1 MKSITAASV
10 ELLPLPVG
18 PVTSTIPFFIST
30 ISFSCSGRLKS
41 LNLGG
46 RIGITRMTMACV
58 PRCLK
63 IFTRKRASPGTLNE
77 RSALPVLSRLSWA
90 VCWFAMISFAMPAVW
105 AGVNFSKLV
114 PVRIAGLEK
123 LTPAHTAGIAKLI
136 IANQQTA
143 QESLDKTGSAD
154 LSFSVPGDARF
165 RVNIFKQRG
174 THAIVMRV
182 IPMRP
187 PRFSDFNLPEQL
199 KDIVDIKNGIV
210 LVTGPTGSGKSS
222 TLAAII
228 DLINETQYYH
238 IVTIEDP
245 IEFLHT
251 HKNSTIH
258 QRELHSDTPSFAI
271 ALRAALR
278 QAPKVILVGEM
289 RDKETI
295 EVALEAA
302 ETGHLVLS
310 TLHTI
315 DASKTIDRIIGVFPK
330 NEERVIRTRIA
341 QSFRY
346 IISQRLIPR
355 PDGKGRV
362 AAIEILKSTMRTR
375 EYIEKGETEGKS
387 LIDAMEQ
394 GDQDGMQTF
403 DGVIEKMIRS
413 GVLTQEGAMPYATN
427 VGNLMLR
434 LGDLGGETHVP
445 DAAPAKDDDSILD
458 MLER

>member
-1 MKSITAASV
+1 MSTMENIPKPPPTGPPPPNFIDVLRLMLRVSDNVSDLIFSPGRPPQV
-10 ELLPLPVG
+10 ELTGKLQ
-18 PVTSTIPFFIST
+18 
-30 ISFSCSGRLKS
+30 
-41 LNLGG
+41 
-46 RIGITRMTMACV
+46 
-58 PRCLK
+58 
-63 IFTRKRASPGTLNE
+63 
-77 RSALPVLSRLSWA
+77 PVL
-90 VCWFAMISFAMPAVW
+90 IP
-105 AGVNFSKLV
+105 
-114 PVRIAGLEK
+114 GLEK
-123 LTPAHTAGIAKLI
+123 LTPAHTAGIAKLM
-136 IANQQTA
+136 IANQQA
-143 QESLDKTGSAD
+143 AVESLDKNGSAD
-154 LSFSVPGDARF
+154 LSFSAAGEGRF

-182 IPMRP
+182 IPGRP
-187 PRFSDFNLPEQL
+187 PNFRDFNLPEQL
-199 KDIVDIKNGIV
+199 KEIAEIKNGIV

-228 DLINETQYYH
+228 DLINQLKYYH

-245 IEFLHT
+245 IEFLHP

-258 QRELHSDTPSFAI
+258 QRELHSDTPNFAI

-289 RDKETI
+289 RDRETI

-315 DASKTIDRIIGVFPK
+315 DASKTVDRIIGVFPK

-341 QSFRY
+341 QSFRF
-346 IISQRLIPR
+346 IVSQRLLPR
-355 PDGKGRV
+355 ADGSGRV

-375 EYIEKGETEGKS
+375 EYVEKGESEGKS

-394 GDQDGMQTF
+394 GDQEGMQSF
-403 DGVIEKMIRS
+403 DGVIERMVRN
-413 GVLTQEGAMPYATN
+413 GVITKEGAMPYATN
-427 VGNLMLR
+427 ANNLLLR
-434 LGDLGGETHVP
+434 LADMGGTPPQPESSTSSSG
-445 DAAPAKDDDSILD
+445 KEDSMLD